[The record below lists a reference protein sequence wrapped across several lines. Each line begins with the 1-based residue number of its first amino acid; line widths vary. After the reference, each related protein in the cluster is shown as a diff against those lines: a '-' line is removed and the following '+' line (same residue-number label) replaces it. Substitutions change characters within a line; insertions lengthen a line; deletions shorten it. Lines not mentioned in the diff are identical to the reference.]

1 MNSHQ
6 ATTTGTDISALFALL
21 TGPAELQPSERNP
34 LVDDLE
40 VDDDSEEGTTE
51 DDAADEDE
59 ATADEA
65 AGDAADEAAA
75 AADEAAAAAD
85 EAAAA
90 AAAKEAAADAEIPP
104 PFPAE
109 RELVLTDDP
118 LEALAE
124 NDHYRRGCTDFDEL
138 GLGSGLWSVN
148 EWAAALPRQYKY
160 VVQTLAP
167 RHWPVAT
174 PLRQE
179 EFNRRFAAE
188 FPEVATFLKTV
199 KNVYVAGGA
208 AAWPLGESS
217 VKVGDV
223 DFFIA
228 GIDPTDRAALWGK
241 VGEIVRKLR
250 RAFTRASDD
259 DTRRAVII
267 SEALSPGLVTITVRN
282 VSAQHS
288 HQKVLRKFQIIL
300 RAFPSVSSILHGFDV
315 PACCVAYDGHR
326 TRLTY
331 LAAWAHAFRVNIV
344 CPAYRSLTYERRLIK
359 YFQRGFALA
368 LPHLR
373 RGALA
378 KNVPL
383 QLPHLVL
390 QPTIVR
396 GFFAVGDVALP
407 AGKPVPESDYDIAR
421 DRVWCLCES
430 AAWAPGHINLSQLAS
445 GENRFIVLRIVR
457 REFRRFS
464 QYRRRPPTMGENNKG
479 IPFAEFASAEP
490 KFADILP
497 RALFEKLLNI
507 ATKAAVN
514 RGGLVNSVAL
524 RRIFRL
530 TDAEISRFTI
540 AVDAALSRNPGR
552 RLDMSPALARFRA
565 ALVAAY
571 DATPADIGWWIITDP
586 SRQYTVSLNPR
597 METPDL
603 WYGEACATGT
613 EPPSA
618 DDFVEALLGTLEAR
632 QGNSD
637 GRPVFDGMCPL
648 CCEPLARGVANS
660 VILPCGHIFHW
671 SATADG
677 CSGLHGWAV
686 DHHNCPTCRQG
697 FVERPPTA
705 RGPSAQEA
713 VEVDIAW

>member
-1 MNSHQ
+1 MNHHQ
-6 ATTTGTDISALFALL
+6 SPDISALFALL
-21 TGPAELQPSERNP
+21 TGPAELQPSERDP

-40 VDDDSEEGTTE
+40 VDDDSDSGTTE
-51 DDAADEDE
+51 DE
-59 ATADEA
+59 
-65 AGDAADEAAA
+65 A
-75 AADEAAAAAD
+75 AADEAAD
-85 EAAAA
+85 EDD
-90 AAAKEAAADAEIPP
+90 AAAKEAAADEAAAKEEEAADVVIPP
-104 PFPAE
+104 LFPAE
-109 RELVLTDDP
+109 RKLVLTDDP

-124 NDHYRRGCTDFDEL
+124 NDRYRNASPGCAQVGVVTDFGDINL
-138 GLGSGLWSVN
+138 GLGLWSVD

-167 RHWPVAT
+167 RHWPMAT

-179 EFNRRFAAE
+179 EFNRRFATE

-199 KNVYVAGGA
+199 KNVFVAGGA

-241 VGEIVRKLR
+241 VDEIVRKLR

-259 DTRRAVII
+259 DNRRAVII
-267 SEALSPGLVTITVRN
+267 SETLSPGLVTITVRN

-315 PACCVAYDGHR
+315 PACCIAYDGRR
-326 TRLTY
+326 THLTY

-344 CPAYRSLTYERRLIK
+344 CPAYRSLTYERRLVK
-359 YFQRGFALA
+359 YFERGFALA

-373 RGALA
+373 RGVLA
-378 KNVPL
+378 KDVPL

-390 QPTIVR
+390 RPTIVR
-396 GFFAVGDVALP
+396 GFFAVGNIALP
-407 AGKPVPESDYDIAR
+407 AGEPVPESDYDIAR
-421 DRVWCLCES
+421 DRVWSLCES

-445 GENRFIVLRIVR
+445 GENRFIVLRVVR

-464 QYRRRPPTMGENNKG
+464 QYRRRLPPDENNKG
-479 IPFAEFASAEP
+479 LPFAEFATSEL

-497 RALFEKLLNI
+497 RTLFEKLLNI

-530 TDAEISRFTI
+530 TDAEISRFTL
-540 AVDAALSRNPGR
+540 AVDAALRRNPGR
-552 RLDMSPALARFRA
+552 RLDMSPALARFRT

-571 DATPADIGWWIITDP
+571 DATPADIGWWIVTDP

-603 WYGEACATGT
+603 WYGEACATDAA
-613 EPPSA
+613 PPSA
-618 DDFVEALLGTLEAR
+618 DDFIEALLGTLEAR

-671 SATADG
+671 SETADG
-677 CSGLHGWAV
+677 CSGLHSWAV
-686 DHHNCPTCRQG
+686 NHHNCPSCRQD
-697 FVERPPTA
+697 FVGRLSTA
-705 RGPSAQEA
+705 RPEAQDA